1 MVIKRKGICIL
12 VLCQIPLK
20 HIKSH
25 KSADLKYNF
34 LSIKIHLYKTFYVY
48 YDKEMLIFLFTYTQ
62 YYFYS
67 IFCEQIL
74 HASHNSLMDNHFI
87 IHRHFIIRKDNLNPH
102 FNFFRKSKHYF
113 LYNDIS
119 INYFRTM
126 RSNTIYC

>member
-1 MVIKRKGICIL
+1 
-12 VLCQIPLK
+12 
-20 HIKSH
+20 
-25 KSADLKYNF
+25 
-34 LSIKIHLYKTFYVY
+34 
-48 YDKEMLIFLFTYTQ
+48 MLIFLFTYTQ

-126 RSNTIYC
+126 NRDQTTFIVKDRYINLVLFSDLLTK